1 MNHHKSISKHYI
13 NHNRFLIGVATI
25 KSKSM
30 LVTSIPN
37 KPTKDTKTKE
47 CVKSKLVIEKPIRQF
62 RIKEGIGI

>member
-1 MNHHKSISKHYI
+1 
-13 NHNRFLIGVATI
+13 
-25 KSKSM
+25 M

>member
-1 MNHHKSISKHYI
+1 
-13 NHNRFLIGVATI
+13 
-25 KSKSM
+25 M

-37 KPTKDTKTKE
+37 KPIKDTKTKE